1 MKGFLF
7 QFCFIVKVLK
17 GQIIIPTDDCR
28 SVKDNSIFKQKQKS
42 NQRWISAGDW
52 DTELKCDGNEVAVG
66 ACSGGGAHGHKD
78 CPGQGY

>member
-1 MKGFLF
+1 MTAGEENITFLKK
-7 QFCFIVKVLK
+7 IK
-17 GQIIIPTDDCR
+17 
-28 SVKDNSIFKQKQKS
+28 NSKFLTKTKQNS

-78 CPGQGY
+78 CPGQGF